1 MKLDLLVIGAHPD
14 DAEICVGGTMLLFQ
28 RAGKKVGVIDVTRGE
43 MGTRGSVADRDAEA
57 AAASRALGL
66 ASREN
71 LGQPD
76 VRVTAT
82 TQTRERLAH
91 LMRECAPDVVL
102 AHHVEDLHP
111 DHAAAGELSRQ
122 AWYLSGL
129 ARLAGET
136 GGAPPRRPRRLLH
149 FMGHVTFEPTLV
161 VDITPVWEA
170 KCEVVRAYAS
180 QLRPAHENDQGQ
192 HFLFGADVLARME
205 TRARFYGERIGA
217 RYGEPLFSRG
227 PFAIDDVASLT
238 SNAPH

>member
-28 RAGKKVGVIDVTRGE
+28 RAGKQVGVIDITRGE
-43 MGTRGSVADRDAEA
+43 MGTRGNVADRDLET

-66 ASREN
+66 AVREN
-71 LGQPD
+71 LEQPD
-76 VRVTAT
+76 GRVMPT
-82 TQTRERLAH
+82 TDAREKLARW
-91 LMRECAPDVVL
+91 MREFAPDLVI

-111 DHAAAGELSRQ
+111 DHVAAGELARQ

-129 ARLAGET
+129 ARLAQAS
-136 GGAPPRRPRRLLH
+136 GGAPARRPRRLLH

-170 KCEVVRAYAS
+170 KCDAVRAYAS
-180 QLRPAHENDQGQ
+180 QLRPANASDRGQ

-205 TRARFYGERIGA
+205 TRARYFGERIGT

-227 PFAIDDVASLT
+227 PFAIDDIASLGPP
-238 SNAPH
+238 SAR